1 MKMFKIPRR
10 GVLNTPR
17 EIRTVDMTTNKS
29 IKIQPQV
36 SGRIQYAPTGKF
48 LAVSKYF

>member
-10 GVLNTPR
+10 GVWNTPR
-17 EIRTVDMTTNKS
+17 EIRPGDMTTNKS

-48 LAVSKYF
+48 LAVSKSF